1 MRLEKYL
8 FQQYFYK
15 LLRVDDVD
23 FVVVYHLITIM
34 HESTAKNRRRDIM
47 NLPVTSDMSE
57 ITFIKGK
64 DRDLESSIDS
74 MLKKLRDLGIEIEEA
89 SWLNPVPNVYSVH
102 IRDRECGLMFTNGKG
117 ASQKACLASALGEY
131 FERLSCNYFFAD
143 FYLGEEFAN
152 DSFVHYPDERW
163 FQLNGDEMPEGLL
176 NQSLWHFYD
185 PEKQLRPDQLFDTNS
200 GTGQRGICAV
210 PYQRQ
215 KDGQQT
221 WFPVNIIGNIYVS
234 NGMSA
239 GNSANEARVQALS
252 EVFERYVKSRIIA
265 DGICLPEIPGE
276 VIARFPGIAV
286 SIDKLQQHGYHL
298 RVADASLGGKYP
310 VINVTLINPKNGSV
324 FASFGAHPC
333 FEVALERT
341 VTELLQGRGLDQLDG
356 FQQPSFDL
364 EEVADHHN
372 LESHFIDSSGLIAY
386 DFFKQTPDFEFVDW
400 EHDAS
405 TPDEFEYLS
414 DIIHDMGFDIYIS
427 DYRHLGVYSCRIIV
441 PGMSDIYPVD
451 DLVWNNNNEGALF
464 REEILS
470 LKNLD
475 SERWRGIYNRLEQG
489 GYNDF
494 QRVAEFIG
502 IAPDP
507 DTAWAGLRIGE
518 LKAMLCLAMQDQQAI
533 DWVDWCVQ
541 IDQLG
546 DRRTSEYRCIGALLQ
561 IMHGEHR
568 SFDDYSHSL
577 SLMYGEETVD
587 LGIEIVE
594 GRVLFHGLHS
604 PGLKLDGFVLHNKL
618 LEGYRKLHKA
628 KQSNWT

>member
-1 MRLEKYL
+1 
-8 FQQYFYK
+8 
-15 LLRVDDVD
+15 
-23 FVVVYHLITIM
+23 
-34 HESTAKNRRRDIM
+34 
-47 NLPVTSDMSE
+47 MSE

-64 DRDLESSIDS
+64 DRDLESSIAT
-74 MLKKLRDLGIEIEEA
+74 MLNKLKTLGIEIEEV

-117 ASQKACLASALGEY
+117 ASHKACLASALGEY

-143 FYLGEEFAN
+143 FYLGEKFST
-152 DSFVHYPDERW
+152 DHFVHYPDERW
-163 FQLNGDEMPEGLL
+163 FQINADTMPAGLL
-176 NQSLWHFYD
+176 DDALWDYYD
-185 PEKQLRPDQLFDTNS
+185 PDKQLQPQQLFDTNS
-200 GTGQRGICAV
+200 GSGERGICAL

-215 KDGQQT
+215 RDGQAI

-239 GNSANEARVQALS
+239 GNTANEARVQGLS
-252 EVFERYVKSRIIA
+252 EVFERYVKNRIIA
-265 DGICLPEIPGE
+265 EGICLPEVPRE
-276 VIARFPGIAV
+276 VIERFPAIAT
-286 SIDKLQQHGYHL
+286 SIDELQQHGYHL
-298 RVADASLGGKYP
+298 RVADASLGGMFP
-310 VINVTLINPKNGSV
+310 VMSVTLINPNNGSV

-364 EEVADHHN
+364 DEVSDHHN

-386 DFFKQTPDFEFVDW
+386 DFFKASPDFGFVDW
-400 EHDAS
+400 DHDAD
-405 TPDEFEYLS
+405 TQDEFEYLCRV
-414 DIIHDMGFDIYIS
+414 IHDLGFDIYIS
-427 DYRHLGVYSCRIIV
+427 DYKHLDVYACRIIV

-475 SERWRGIYNRLEQG
+475 RSHWRDLFSRLEDE

-507 DTAWAGLRIGE
+507 GTAWAGLRIGE
-518 LKAMLCLAMQDQQAI
+518 LKAMLCLAMQDERAS

-546 DRRTSEYRCIGALLQ
+546 AKRTNQYRCIHALLQ
-561 IMHGEHR
+561 IKHDDNR
-568 SFDDYSHSL
+568 SFDDYISSL
-577 SLMYGEETVD
+577 SLMYGEETARD
-587 LGIEIVE
+587 CIDIVE
-594 GRVLFHGLHS
+594 GREVFHGLHS
-604 PGLKLDGFVLHNKL
+604 PGLSLDGFHLHNKL
-618 LEGYRKLHKA
+618 LEGYRKLHRA
-628 KQSNWT
+628 KQVNWI